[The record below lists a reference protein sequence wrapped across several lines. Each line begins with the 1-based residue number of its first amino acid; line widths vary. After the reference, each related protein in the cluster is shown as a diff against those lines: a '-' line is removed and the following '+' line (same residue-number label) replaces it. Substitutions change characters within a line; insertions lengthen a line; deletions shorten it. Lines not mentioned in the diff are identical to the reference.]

1 LQNSKANMKKTKMTT
16 ENAQSLTWG
25 WKKFAD
31 EFLELY
37 GKEKKQK
44 KENPKGF
51 IASIILS
58 FLIIFIA
65 AQTLGFAYNVVENQ
79 SLLEEYK
86 GANIIVYSNIG

>member
-1 LQNSKANMKKTKMTT
+1 MNL
-16 ENAQSLTWG
+16 ENAQTLSWG
-25 WKKFAD
+25 WKRFAND
-31 EFLELY
+31 FLELY

-65 AQTLGFAYNVVENQ
+65 AQTLGFVYNLVENNA
-79 SLLEEYK
+79 LLEEYK
-86 GANIIVYSNIG
+86 GANVIVYSNIG